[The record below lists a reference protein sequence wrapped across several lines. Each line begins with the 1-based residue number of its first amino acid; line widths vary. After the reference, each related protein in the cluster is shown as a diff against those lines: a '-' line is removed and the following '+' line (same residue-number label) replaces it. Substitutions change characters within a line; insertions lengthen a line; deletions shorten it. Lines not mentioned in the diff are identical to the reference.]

1 MKASTDFAVERLS
14 RPTASARSG
23 LGIAVVDGSCTVTF
37 DELDRAANRVAN
49 GLRRR
54 GLGSGDR
61 VAFLGR
67 NCVACVE
74 LMLGAARAGVV
85 MTIVN
90 WRLHPLELSFVI
102 DDCTPAVIVTTAEF
116 AATIGQLPEAAG
128 ASVLVVD
135 GGGDSD
141 WDHWRDS
148 QSAEPAGSEEPA
160 DPTESVQHALDDDVV
175 LQLYTSGTTGKP
187 KGAMLTRGSLAACI
201 PDTVSAWQLDA
212 TSVMLS
218 VLPMFHIA
226 GAGTVVGSLW
236 ARSCLVIDND
246 PSADNMLRVIESKR
260 VTNLVLASVMLQGL
274 VESPAAA
281 ATDLSSIRTVSYGAA
296 PITGQVLQAAIDALG
311 CRIVQAYG
319 LTETAGVLCVLD
331 AEDHSF
337 DPDGPPAAVALAI
350 SRLRSCGR
358 PRPGVELRIVDI
370 QNGAVLAVGETGEV
384 QARTARLMKGYWN
397 RPQATAEV
405 LLADGW
411 FRTGDIGDLDA
422 DGYLFLRDR
431 LKDTI
436 ISGGENIY
444 PAEIEDAIQW
454 HPDVAAVAVIG
465 VPDEKWGETPR
476 AIVVRAVG
484 SAVTAD
490 DLIDFARDR
499 LARYKC
505 PTSVEFVDALP
516 RNATG
521 KVLRRELREPYWA
534 GRERRIN

>member
-1 MKASTDFAVERLS
+1 MNATTDFAVERLA
-14 RPTASARSG
+14 RPMPSAKSGTA
-23 LGIAVVDGSCTVTF
+23 IAVVDGPRRATF
-37 DELDRAANRVAN
+37 DELDRAADQVAY
-49 GLRRR
+49 GLRQR
-54 GLGSGDR
+54 GLDSGDR
-61 VAFLGR
+61 VAFIGR
-67 NCVACVE
+67 NCLACVE
-74 LMLGAARAGVV
+74 LMLGAARADVV

-102 DDCTPAVIVTTAEF
+102 DDCAPAVIVTTAEF
-116 AATIGQLPEAAG
+116 AATVGQLPEAAR

-135 GGGDSD
+135 GGGEAD
-141 WDHWRDS
+141 WDQWRGS
-148 QSAEPAGSEEPA
+148 QPA
-160 DPTESVQHALDDDVV
+160 DPAESVQHAPDDVV

-187 KGAMLTRGSLAACI
+187 KGAMLTRASLAACI
-201 PDTVSAWQLDA
+201 PDTVSVWQLDPS
-212 TSVMLS
+212 SVVLS

-246 PSADNMLRVIESKR
+246 PSANNMLRVIELTR

-281 ATDLSSIRTVSYGAA
+281 TTDLSSIRTVSYGAA
-296 PITGQVLQAAIDALG
+296 PITGQVLQAAIDALQ

-331 AEDHSF
+331 ADDHSF
-337 DPDGPPAAVALAI
+337 DPNGPPADVALAL

-370 QNGAVLAVGETGEV
+370 QTGAVVAVGETGEV

-397 RPQATAEV
+397 RPEATAEV

-411 FRTGDIGDLDA
+411 FRTGDIGDLDI

-444 PAEIEDAIQW
+444 PAEVEDAIQW

-465 VPDEKWGETPR
+465 VPDDKWGETPR
-476 AIVVRAVG
+476 AIVVRVAG

-505 PTSVEFVDALP
+505 PSSVEFVDALP